1 MLTPALYNQQLY
13 EIPKVTVYDN
23 ISQTSEFAPIDAQN
37 MRIVD
42 QAMAYYLGNKVMGSS
57 DQNLGS

>member
-23 ISQTSEFAPIDAQN
+23 ISQTSEFAPIDE
-37 MRIVD
+37 
-42 QAMAYYLGNKVMGSS
+42 AMAYYLGNKVMGSS